1 MPNPSRGT
9 LLSFLFD
16 MSRKNSYLTRLPA
29 HARKPGDASRGQIEI
44 VTSQKEIRQIES
56 ECAADLKGSALGKSG
71 KRLGILL
78 EDDVRMIVRDPLRF
92 PSGAVK
98 CQMRIIGKTEF
109 DGPNGVAVVATLG
122 GRFVMREIFR
132 HPTRSMELE
141 TTRGRRETGQTA
153 SQAAR
158 AEVRQELGFTVRKLR
173 RLGSILPETALLSS
187 AIDVFYAELAPGRKK
202 DDPDSGE
209 AFGKIVYLTPA
220 ELARRIAAGKI
231 RDGYTVAALMLA
243 QLKGLIRPLRMAS

>member
-1 MPNPSRGT
+1 
-9 LLSFLFD
+9 
-16 MSRKNSYLTRLPA
+16 MSKKNSYLTRLPA
-29 HARKPGDASRGQIEI
+29 HARKTGDAARGQIEI
-44 VTSQKEIRQIES
+44 VTARKDVKRIES
-56 ECAADLKGSALGKSG
+56 ECAGELTGSALGKSG

-78 EDDVRMIVRDPLRF
+78 EDEVRMIVRDPLRF

-98 CQMRIIGKTEF
+98 CQMRVIGKTEF
-109 DGPNGVAVVATLG
+109 DGPNGVAVLATLD

-153 SQAAR
+153 RQAAR
-158 AEVRQELGFTVRKLR
+158 AEIRQELGFTVRKLH

-187 AIDVFYAELAPGRKK
+187 SIDVFMAELAPGKKK

-209 AFGKIVYLTPA
+209 AFGKIVFLSPE
-220 ELARRIAAGKI
+220 ELARRISAGKI
-231 RDGYTVAALMLA
+231 RDGYTVAALLLA
-243 QLKGLIRPLRMAS
+243 QLKGLIAPLQAVS